1 MAVTFAGGFRA
12 GTAAC
17 GIKAFTAGAKAIP
30 TEQKSDLCVV
40 LSERACDTGGVFT
53 TNKVKS
59 ASVVIDQLHL
69 QRNRVQ
75 ALTINSGNANA
86 CTGAQGFKDAL
97 LMAKLSA
104 DRLDLDPDRGAAP

>member
-1 MAVTFAGGFRA
+1 MAVTFARGFRA

-17 GIKAFTAGAKAIP
+17 GIKAFTAGASAIP
-30 TEQKSDLCVV
+30 GDQRDDLCVIH
-40 LSERACDTGGVFT
+40 SAYPCDTGGVFT

-86 CTGAQGFKDAL
+86 CTGAQGFRDAL
-97 LMAKLSA
+97 LMT
-104 DRLDLDPDRGAAP
+104 